1 MTLISQHHLIKQV
14 MHHSQHYPVRLND
27 LHDPPP
33 CVYVSG
39 DLSLLNKPMIA
50 IVGSRHAS
58 TQGLK
63 NSHFFA
69 KSLSRAGIL
78 VISGLARGVDG
89 AAHQGSLDS
98 GSKTLAVC
106 GTGLDLTY
114 PKEHSYLA
122 KVIAQQGLMVSE
134 LAPGIGPKAHHFPK
148 RNRIIAAL
156 ALGVL
161 VIEATENSG
170 SLITA
175 RMAAELGREVFALP
189 GPIDN
194 PLYSGCHRLI
204 QQGAKLIRSPKD
216 VLEELIFP

>member
-1 MTLISQHHLIKQV
+1 
-14 MHHSQHYPVRLND
+14 
-27 LHDPPP
+27 
-33 CVYVSG
+33 
-39 DLSLLNKPMIA
+39 MIA

-122 KVIAQQGLMVSE
+122 KAIAQQGLMVSE

-170 SLITA
+170 PLITA

>member
-1 MTLISQHHLIKQV
+1 MTLISQHHCIKQV
-14 MHHSQHYPVRLND
+14 MRHSQHYPVRLND

-33 CVYVSG
+33 CIYVSG

-204 QQGAKLIRSPKD
+204 QQGAKLIRNPKD

>member
-1 MTLISQHHLIKQV
+1 MPLISQHHLIKQV
-14 MHHSQHYPVRLND
+14 MRHSQHYPVRLND

-33 CVYVSG
+33 CIYVSG

-69 KSLSRAGIL
+69 KSLSRAGIV

-114 PKEHSYLA
+114 PKEHSCLA
-122 KVIAQQGLMVSE
+122 KAIAQQGLMVSE

-161 VIEATENSG
+161 VIEARENSG

-204 QQGAKLIRSPKD
+204 QQGAKLIRNPKD

>member
-1 MTLISQHHLIKQV
+1 M
-14 MHHSQHYPVRLND
+14 
-27 LHDPPP
+27 
-33 CVYVSG
+33 
-39 DLSLLNKPMIA
+39 
-50 IVGSRHAS
+50 
-58 TQGLK
+58 
-63 NSHFFA
+63 
-69 KSLSRAGIL
+69 

-114 PKEHSYLA
+114 PKEHSCLA
-122 KVIAQQGLMVSE
+122 KAIAQQGLMVSE
-134 LAPGIGPKAHHFPK
+134 LAPGIGPRAHHFPN

-189 GPIDN
+189 GP
-194 PLYSGCHRLI
+194 HR
-204 QQGAKLIRSPKD
+204 
-216 VLEELIFP
+216 